1 MSTDSSA
8 RFRSPY
14 RDIDLV
20 TLRQLCDV
28 HPWTLGEMSRHVGVD
43 QSVLSMVFSGKR
55 PLPTSI
61 AKEFLDLLG
70 LQIANTFDID
80 HAFVFV
86 EKRSNEATLNE
97 LLTRM
102 YQEKPGIVWL
112 RHKRNGSE
120 DQSNVAGSGD
130 VWALFDGRIA
140 CVIHG
145 NGGAV
150 TQAWKGTEVST
161 LKDFDA
167 SPELL
172 SIKDLPGKIDVL
184 KAFAKSKFPIQTTWD
199 DVSQAALRKNLTAYD
214 VLQMIHDQP
223 RE

>member
-1 MSTDSSA
+1 
-8 RFRSPY
+8 
-14 RDIDLV
+14 
-20 TLRQLCDV
+20 
-28 HPWTLGEMSRHVGVD
+28 VGVD

-61 AKEFLDLLG
+61 AKEFLGLLG
-70 LQIANTFDID
+70 MHTDNTFDIN

-86 EKRSNEATLNE
+86 EKRSNDATLNE
-97 LLTRM
+97 LLVRM
-102 YQEKPGIVWL
+102 YPEKPGIVWL

-120 DQSNVAGSGD
+120 DQSNAAGSGD
-130 VWALFDGRIA
+130 IWALFDGRIA

-161 LKDFDA
+161 LKDFDS
-167 SPELL
+167 SPKLL
-172 SIKDLPGKIDVL
+172 LTKDLPEKIDVL
-184 KAFAKSKFPIQTTWD
+184 KAFAKSKFPVQANWE

-214 VLQMIHDQP
+214 VLQMISAHN
-223 RE
+223 

>member
-1 MSTDSSA
+1 M
-8 RFRSPY
+8 
-14 RDIDLV
+14 

-28 HPWTLGEMSRHVGVD
+28 HPWTLGEMSRHMGVD

-61 AKEFLDLLG
+61 AKEFLGLLG
-70 LQIANTFDID
+70 MQIDNTFDIE

-86 EKRSNEATLNE
+86 EKRSNEVTLNE
-97 LLTRM
+97 LLSRM
-102 YQEKPGIVWL
+102 YPEKPGIVWL

-120 DQSNVAGSGD
+120 DQSSAEEINE

-145 NGGAV
+145 NGGKV
-150 TQAWKGTEVST
+150 TQSWKGTEAST

-167 SPELL
+167 SPTLL
-172 SIKDLPGKIDVL
+172 ATKDLPEKVDVL

-199 DVSQAALRKNLTAYD
+199 DVSQAALRKKLTAYD
-214 VLQMIHDQP
+214 VLQMISAHD
-223 RE
+223 